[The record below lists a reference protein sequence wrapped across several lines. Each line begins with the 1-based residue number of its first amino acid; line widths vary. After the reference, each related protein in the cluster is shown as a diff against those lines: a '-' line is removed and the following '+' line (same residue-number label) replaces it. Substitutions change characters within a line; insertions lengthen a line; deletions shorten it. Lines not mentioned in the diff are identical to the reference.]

1 MASEEV
7 SKIGQKIR
15 KARKKSG
22 FTLAD
27 LGQVAQISKTYL
39 SELETGKADNP
50 SVTKLRQIANA
61 LGVTISDLVE
71 EPSEN
76 KQNEGIGLG
85 APSSKVFSTPP
96 PEKRID
102 EDLYKRV
109 HNMVDTVLTEPAV
122 PKQRR
127 EEIGEQVI
135 SFMLLVLNIARDSKD
150 KE

>member
-1 MASEEV
+1 MSSEEG

-27 LGQVAQISKTYL
+27 LGQVAQISKTYI
-39 SELETGKADNP
+39 SELETGRADNP
-50 SVTKLRQIANA
+50 SVTTLRKVANA
-61 LGVTISDLVE
+61 LGVTISELVE

-76 KQNEGIGLG
+76 KRNGGIGLG
-85 APSSKVFSTPP
+85 APPSKVFSSPP
-96 PEKRID
+96 PEERID
-102 EDLYKRV
+102 EDVYKRV
-109 HNMVDTVLTEPAV
+109 HNMVDTVLTDPAV
-122 PKQRR
+122 TKKRR
-127 EEIGEQVI
+127 EEIGEQII